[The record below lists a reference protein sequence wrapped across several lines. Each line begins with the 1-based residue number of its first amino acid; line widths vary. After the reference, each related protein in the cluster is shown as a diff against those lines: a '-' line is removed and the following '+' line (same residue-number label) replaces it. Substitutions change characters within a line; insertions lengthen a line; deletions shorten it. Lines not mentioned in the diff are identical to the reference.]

1 MAELFVMRHAKSDW
15 ETGVDDFDR
24 PLSKRGHKNA
34 PKMARWLE
42 DTDREPDAI
51 LTSAANRA
59 RTTAGYVAT
68 HFALNAEDVIETPD
82 LYLADV
88 ETWMDALVEQSADR
102 LLICGHNPG
111 LDYLVDYLSEEA
123 ATTNPGRQTH
133 DDSCHCDLHRSAVA
147 HAFAGHVSFPGT
159 HAPTRATQPDLLAPV
174 PSRSLTV
181 QNERTAPMSLLG
193 SKRLRGGSFYL
204 ADDEGGKRRVL
215 S

>member
-123 ATTNPGRQTH
+123 ATTTPDGKLMTTAAIAIFTVPQWRKLSPATCHFQELMRPRELPNQT
-133 DDSCHCDLHRSAVA
+133 
-147 HAFAGHVSFPGT
+147 F
-159 HAPTRATQPDLLAPV
+159 
-174 PSRSLTV
+174 
-181 QNERTAPMSLLG
+181 
-193 SKRLRGGSFYL
+193 
-204 ADDEGGKRRVL
+204 
-215 S
+215 